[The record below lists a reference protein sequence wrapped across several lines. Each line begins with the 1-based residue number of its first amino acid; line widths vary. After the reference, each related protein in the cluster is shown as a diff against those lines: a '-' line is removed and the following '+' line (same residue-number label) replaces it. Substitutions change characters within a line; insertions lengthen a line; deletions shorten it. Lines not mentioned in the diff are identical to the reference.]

1 MTRCAVSEIR
11 LQREGSSLWRLAL
24 DESPR
29 LTTGISHRA
38 PPSGLLVTCP
48 GPDGRREALEVRG
61 RGRHYVLSQRAR
73 APTLRTGRNELICRR
88 VSLHSRSR
96 HYTPS
101 DSTSLPLSLLHSW
114 CLHYNSGVFTSLLV
128 SPSRPCHYTFNVSH
142 FLYHI
147 NRLQSQISGKT
158 ELKST
163 CVCEWERERSI

>member
-73 APTLRTGRNELICRR
+73 APTLRTGPVVRSTYSGSSVASNEKAAVLLTAPTCSRQLSR
-88 VSLHSRSR
+88 KTLPVSETSHKSAGFTAKKLA
-96 HYTPS
+96 TP
-101 DSTSLPLSLLHSW
+101 
-114 CLHYNSGVFTSLLV
+114 
-128 SPSRPCHYTFNVSH
+128 RPTNDALCVPDLAID
-142 FLYHI
+142 FL
-147 NRLQSQISGKT
+147 KT
-158 ELKST
+158 EPLPEGPLLGASML
-163 CVCEWERERSI
+163 EH